1 MNYSPEEINKILS
14 NYTKKKEYE
23 KQRYMSIKDT
33 DDFKILNRQRSK
45 AHYDKHKDI
54 KLQNY
59 QDNKEVMNAKSSYR
73 YYNKVN
79 KLELFAER
87 NKEKYELL
95 KSINYI

>member
-23 KQRYMSIKDT
+23 KQRYMLIKDT
-33 DDFKILNRQRSK
+33 DDFKVLNRQRSK

-73 YYNKVN
+73 YYKKVN
-79 KLELFAER
+79 KLELFAEK

>member
-23 KQRYMSIKDT
+23 KQRYTLIKDT
-33 DDFKILNRQRSK
+33 D
-45 AHYDKHKDI
+45 
-54 KLQNY
+54 
-59 QDNKEVMNAKSSYR
+59 
-73 YYNKVN
+73 
-79 KLELFAER
+79 ELFAQK

>member
-1 MNYSPEEINKILS
+1 MNYSPEEINHILS
-14 NYTKKKEYE
+14 NYTKKKVYE
-23 KQRYMSIKDT
+23 KQRYNLIKDT
-33 DDFKILNRQRSK
+33 DDFKMLNRQRAK

-59 QDNKEVMNAKSSYR
+59 QDNKEIMNAKSSYR
-73 YYNKVN
+73 YYIKVD